1 MKSDISL
8 AYRSLSR
15 PDPLWPEQAIYGGY
29 KYIQLNEGI
38 WIHRTH
44 EAYVNILMSNE
55 TTNAMKDFAKAEI
68 SNSGT
73 ILTPSQLQQNNAL
86 KLL

>member
-44 EAYVNILMSNE
+44 EAYVNILMSDE
-55 TTNAMKDFAKAEI
+55 TTDAMR
-68 SNSGT
+68 
-73 ILTPSQLQQNNAL
+73 LRL
-86 KLL
+86 KYQTLVQFLLHHNCSKIML